1 MVLYSL
7 VGVSIEGCSAQ
18 VTKPIIESLMN
29 LNYLYNQLLKKLR
42 NLKSLFKDIKEDFG
56 MFRDGIQ
63 PVLTGTRCINQCIQ
77 AMGCVI
83 DKFGLYTC
91 YI

>member
-1 MVLYSL
+1 
-7 VGVSIEGCSAQ
+7 
-18 VTKPIIESLMN
+18 MN
-29 LNYLYNQLLKKLR
+29 LNYLYNQLSKKLR
-42 NLKSLFKDIKEDFG
+42 NLKPLFKVIKEDFG
-56 MFRDGIQ
+56 MFRDGVQ

-91 YI
+91 YIWIILLPGKKTVKSKQLFKVW